1 MSDVDD
7 FQIQIKRTFL
17 IEASQFVEECEGCL
31 LTIENNNYEFDQE
44 NFNKI
49 FRLFHSLKGSGRA
62 VGFKDLADFTHELE
76 QMIQDIRNRDYDIN
90 LESVNLILECCDLIR
105 KHIQDLE
112 EDLESSL
119 AYQSYV
125 VRIKTYCEKAKR
137 AKASGVSP
145 DQLSDAA
152 VPLPDDASVS
162 GSPEPVARTPEEP
175 KEDSG
180 GLHLFDDDEPET
192 EEIKE
197 TEEMKASSAIDDHQ
211 NPVESPEPESDVSLQ
226 DQDQDQDRVQDK
238 QLTTSE
244 ADGQS
249 ADQSSVDQEKATL
262 KKSASSDNAIRISQE
277 KIDNLLDYIGEMT
290 ILQTVLKE
298 HVFNH
303 KDIKL
308 QNIVDQLS
316 KASKEVQNTSMQFR
330 MVPVKPIIFKLK
342 RIVRD
347 IAMTMD
353 KSIQVEVIGEDMEVD
368 KNLLDQI
375 SDPLVHIVRN
385 SADHGIETKSD
396 RSEKGKNP
404 GGKII
409 ISVEQENGRLV
420 FKVEDDGKGLNPE
433 YIFESAVKKNLISAN
448 QVLSD
453 KEIINLIFEPGFS
466 TKQEVSDI
474 SGRGFGM
481 DVVKSNVE
489 LIGGAIEVTSAVNK
503 GSCFK
508 MSLPQTLAIVD
519 ALIVQSSNQ
528 RFAIPLAHVKESV
541 KLKEKDLKE
550 THEIGTVFI
559 LRGDNLKAVF
569 LNHMIH
575 LKSDD
580 ATDRQGIAIVTN
592 YEKNNYALIVDDIL
606 GLNQIVVK
614 QVGNELSHLEQ
625 FSGSTILS
633 DGNPALILEMSS
645 LYKNDVKQPIRGVA
659 A

>member
-1 MSDVDD
+1 
-7 FQIQIKRTFL
+7 
-17 IEASQFVEECEGCL
+17 
-31 LTIENNNYEFDQE
+31 
-44 NFNKI
+44 
-49 FRLFHSLKGSGRA
+49 
-62 VGFKDLADFTHELE
+62 
-76 QMIQDIRNRDYDIN
+76 
-90 LESVNLILECCDLIR
+90 
-105 KHIQDLE
+105 
-112 EDLESSL
+112 
-119 AYQSYV
+119 
-125 VRIKTYCEKAKR
+125 
-137 AKASGVSP
+137 
-145 DQLSDAA
+145 
-152 VPLPDDASVS
+152 
-162 GSPEPVARTPEEP
+162 
-175 KEDSG
+175 
-180 GLHLFDDDEPET
+180 
-192 EEIKE
+192 
-197 TEEMKASSAIDDHQ
+197 
-211 NPVESPEPESDVSLQ
+211 
-226 DQDQDQDRVQDK
+226 
-238 QLTTSE
+238 
-244 ADGQS
+244 
-249 ADQSSVDQEKATL
+249 
-262 KKSASSDNAIRISQE
+262 
-277 KIDNLLDYIGEMT
+277 
-290 ILQTVLKE
+290 
-298 HVFNH
+298 
-303 KDIKL
+303 
-308 QNIVDQLS
+308 
-316 KASKEVQNTSMQFR
+316 MQFR

-519 ALIVQSSNQ
+519 ALIVQFSNQ

>member
-1 MSDVDD
+1 MVW
-7 FQIQIKRTFL
+7 
-17 IEASQFVEECEGCL
+17 
-31 LTIENNNYEFDQE
+31 Y
-44 NFNKI
+44 
-49 FRLFHSLKGSGRA
+49 
-62 VGFKDLADFTHELE
+62 
-76 QMIQDIRNRDYDIN
+76 
-90 LESVNLILECCDLIR
+90 
-105 KHIQDLE
+105 
-112 EDLESSL
+112 
-119 AYQSYV
+119 
-125 VRIKTYCEKAKR
+125 
-137 AKASGVSP
+137 
-145 DQLSDAA
+145 
-152 VPLPDDASVS
+152 
-162 GSPEPVARTPEEP
+162 
-175 KEDSG
+175 SG
-180 GLHLFDDDEPET
+180 G
-192 EEIKE
+192 
-197 TEEMKASSAIDDHQ
+197 
-211 NPVESPEPESDVSLQ
+211 DVTH
-226 DQDQDQDRVQDK
+226 V
-238 QLTTSE
+238 
-244 ADGQS
+244 
-249 ADQSSVDQEKATL
+249 
-262 KKSASSDNAIRISQE
+262 
-277 KIDNLLDYIGEMT
+277 DNLLDYIGEMT

-347 IAMTMD
+347 IAMTMN

-385 SADHGIETKSD
+385 SADHGIESKSD

-489 LIGGAIEVTSAVNK
+489 LIGGAIEVTSVVNK